1 MRPTGI
7 RITWHSDKTNVLFL
21 CGAASWGIFLLLIEA
36 VRIAE
41 TPRRRSL
48 QRQTAGSIIRAS
60 AMSQLNVGSDL
71 KRRALRKHDRGV
83 LHHNLR
89 LWAACHHRALPWRG
103 SWHVS
108 GLKQRAHCLTLE
120 SCGSVAWAPLSTL
133 ISDAA
138 RVDLR
143 PFGWIKRE
151 PVRQCEMGNEP
162 VCPDLLHWLLMWAG
176 INGLFRSEI
185 CEPDQWD
192 GRRRRVADHR
202 PEPTPAAAFIPGYA
216 DLRNEEKAPN
226 SLLVS
231 FSLYTVATLT
241 SPSPLSSSCP
251 CRFHSQRAQPE
262 KQHPF

>member
-1 MRPTGI
+1 MCY
-7 RITWHSDKTNVLFL
+7 ITTCV
-21 CGAASWGIFLLLIEA
+21 CGPH
-36 VRIAE
+36 VTAE
-41 TPRRRSL
+41 R
-48 QRQTAGSIIRAS
+48 
-60 AMSQLNVGSDL
+60 
-71 KRRALRKHDRGV
+71 
-83 LHHNLR
+83 
-89 LWAACHHRALPWRG
+89 LPWRG

-108 GLKQRAHCLTLE
+108 GLKQRAHCLNLE
-120 SCGSVAWAPLSTL
+120 SCISVAWAPLSTL
-133 ISDAA
+133 ISNAA

-143 PFGWIKRE
+143 PSGWIERE

-176 INGLFRSEI
+176 INGLFRSKI

-192 GRRRRVADHR
+192 GRGRRAADHR

-226 SLLVS
+226 ALLVS

-241 SPSPLSSSCP
+241 STSPLSPSCS
-251 CRFHSQRAQPE
+251 CRFHSQSTQPE